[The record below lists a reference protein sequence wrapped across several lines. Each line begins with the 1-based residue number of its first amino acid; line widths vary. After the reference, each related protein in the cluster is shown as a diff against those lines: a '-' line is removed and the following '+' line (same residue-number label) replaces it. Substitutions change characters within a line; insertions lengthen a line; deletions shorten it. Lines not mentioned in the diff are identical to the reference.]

1 MQLNRKNV
9 FIDAKIVKPSEPEGK
24 KGRAKALHG
33 RLIATNNYFKK
44 SYGEGVAVGL

>member
-1 MQLNRKNV
+1 MLLYSYKMRR
-9 FIDAKIVKPSEPEGK
+9 VKPTEPEVK
-24 KGRAKALHG
+24 KGRAKGLHG